1 MKKKINKN
9 AKNLDSKST
18 PALRVNRKQKRKEE
32 RKNKKKLKNLHYMKK
47 NSDLHFSS
55 EEQETIPKLEKKSE
69 EIKPSNFQGKK
80 QVKLSES
87 DKEKKRKKMLI
98 EANKVEEMNLK
109 KLEKQLHLNKRK
121 GKSNS
126 EKDVKKLPKSFME
139 DGLGYILEACDGKA
153 LPEIDFDENSSDSE
167 MDDNMQEF
175 QENSDD
181 QLSVDNDNDDGD
193 EEKETVEGI
202 EASEQDDAELIETE
216 SKRDEI
222 ISSDEDESEMDDIS
236 GNMSDDE
243 QNFDDKFN
251 ENGDETQVHT

>member
-47 NSDLHFSS
+47 HGGT

-80 QVKLSES
+80 QVKHSES

-251 ENGDETQVHT
+251 ENGDETRVHT